1 MSNLYFHSPGY
12 ISNPISESLSNE
24 SKNDLLPSFS
34 SPFKKDELNPLDL
47 TIKENIENIIK
58 FQETPILLN
67 NNNNY
72 ILNAKTDE
80 EISKNKISTKK
91 KGIKFLS
98 IKQEHLEEK
107 LTINKQIRG
116 KKMYDM
122 LQKIFGFK
130 IESLRCLI
138 NSKINSLI
146 NINDK
151 EYIKKISSKYY
162 HKSSKED
169 FIKLLN
175 MTVAE
180 LFKQEI
186 SGKYNNKKF
195 DKDENKKRIEILYK
209 DYQNKEEWKN
219 ISDILEST
227 IDAMRI
233 IYIDNN
239 SEYKNIFN
247 LENDLIKIKTKI
259 EKKRGEDRNYINEIR
274 KISKNLPEFL
284 NEIHS
289 REPKGNKANEKGD

>member
-12 ISNPISESLSNE
+12 ISNPILDSLSNE
-24 SKNDLLPSFS
+24 SKNDLFPSFS

-47 TIKENIENIIK
+47 IIKENIENITK
-58 FQETPILLN
+58 LEETPILLN

-98 IKQEHLEEK
+98 IKQEHLEEE

-116 KKMYDM
+116 KEMYDM

-151 EYIKKISSKYY
+151 E
-162 HKSSKED
+162 D

-195 DKDENKKRIEILYK
+195 GKDENKKRIEILYK

-219 ISDILEST
+219 ISDILESN

-247 LENDLIKIKTKI
+247 LENDLIKIKTKMQ
-259 EKKRGEDRNYINEIR
+259 KKRGEDRNYINELR
-274 KISKNLPEFL
+274 KITKNLPEFL

-289 REPKGNKANEKGD
+289 REPKGNKANKKGD